1 MRKFL
6 LLAGPALV
14 TVLALAVPS
23 ANAAP
28 VGNVLTGL
36 NSQTAPAP
44 VEKATYGR
52 RDGVTLH
59 FGGGGH
65 RWNNHRGWRRGHYG
79 RGHRYNNWRGHYD
92 RGHRHNSWRGHGRG
106 YDNWSRSW

>member
-14 TVLALAVPS
+14 TVMALAGPA

-28 VGNVLTGL
+28 VGNGLTGL
-36 NSQTAPAP
+36 SSQAAPAP

-52 RDGVTLH
+52 HGGITLH

-65 RWNNHRGWRRGHYG
+65 RWHNHRGWRRGHYG
-79 RGHRYNNWRGHYD
+79 RGHRYHNRHGYYGH
-92 RGHRHNSWRGHGRG
+92 GHRYNSWRGHGRG
-106 YDNWSRSW
+106 YRHW